1 MTIFICIIALAL
13 STYNLMSTIFIKSG
27 ISHVDD
33 VHRIEQYNAETIGEL
48 RKKLLT
54 LQIEHIELK
63 EQIRVLNNLYGCQDI
78 NIKNNTFRIA
88 ELRKKLEPS
97 HPYNLEPND
106 FNFESLEA
114 NEDLQENSIKGEEEN
129 G

>member
-33 VHRIEQYNAETIGEL
+33 IHRIEQYNAETIGEL

-54 LQIEHIELK
+54 LQIEHVELK

-78 NIKNNTFRIA
+78 NIKNNTFRIS
-88 ELRKKLEPS
+88 ELRKKLEPPAS
-97 HPYNLEPND
+97 DESIYRTIND
-106 FNFESLEA
+106 F
-114 NEDLQENSIKGEEEN
+114 QENSTEGEEEN